1 MLREQ
6 VFSDISNYP
15 KPVNPDWQSA
25 VAEYL
30 EEVGATDLDASD
42 ATKRKIQRTDA
53 QLCAALEGQKRK
65 EAEAR
70 AQAEYREAQARLAN
84 GTAVHRQKSERTP
97 VLSKAVKSKTVRPA
111 AAPKRKY
118 TKRNSSK
125 AAFDEAAAIE
135 RRVAMISTLKSGG
148 KIEQI
153 PQNRCEGGYAEYQT
167 QYTDIRWITRVKG
180 LVIARIQRFRSNT
193 SYFVLDDF
201 ERYELPEPISGYAEE
216 KQKMLTALLSKKL
229 VLASDIDS
237 SAKVASRTIAA
248 LAEIH
253 DLDVYT
259 VFESRSVHGWIFIM
273 DEEKRK
279 AKLKEVGDLLQA
291 LDFLEERKLRKENDR
306 LPMHVPDVIL
316 DAAYREFKRVAKDA
330 GSTISEVLAVK
341 EGQ

>member
-1 MLREQ
+1 MLIEQ
-6 VFSDISNYP
+6 HHADMSRYP
-15 KPVNPDWQSA
+15 KAVDPDWQSA

-30 EEVGATDLDASD
+30 EEVGATDLDAPD
-42 ATKRKIQRTDA
+42 APKRKIQRTND
-53 QLCAALEGQKRK
+53 QLFVALQGQKRR

-70 AQAEYREAQARLAN
+70 AQAEYREAQARLAD
-84 GTAVHRQKSERTP
+84 GTAIHRQKRERTP

-118 TKRNSSK
+118 AKRNSSK

-153 PQNRCEGGYAEYQT
+153 PQKRCEGGYAEYQT

-180 LVIARIQRFRSNT
+180 LVIARIQRVRSNT

-201 ERYELPEPISGYAEE
+201 ERYELPETISGYAEG

-229 VLASDIDS
+229 VLASDVDS
-237 SAKVASRTIAA
+237 SVKVAARTITA

-253 DLDVYT
+253 DLDIYT
-259 VFESRSVHGWIFIM
+259 VFESRSVYGWIFIM

-279 AKLKEVGDLLQA
+279 AKLKEVGDMLQA
-291 LDFLEERKLRKENDR
+291 LDFLEDRK
-306 LPMHVPDVIL
+306 
-316 DAAYREFKRVAKDA
+316 AKA
-330 GSTISEVLAVK
+330 E
-341 EGQ
+341 Q